1 MATART
7 AATPDDTGSLPVVGM
22 AEVEPGDTA
31 DVVAGPT
38 APLVVVVV
46 LDALVVVVG
55 LVVVGLVVV
64 GADVALVVVGAVE
77 VVVDAAV
84 VVVAAVVA
92 VVVGGGSCDAQ
103 VWLRLNLGSLLRA
116 ASAVRSRPIAHFQRA
131 ACHRLTCTRT
141 RGRRSAD
148 RSR

>member
-7 AATPDDTGSLPVVGM
+7 ATTPDDTGSLPVVGM

-46 LDALVVVVG
+46 LDALV
-55 LVVVGLVVV
+55 VVVGLVVV

>member
-1 MATART
+1 MPTSGGRLAAVRGQLTRRRVSMTSPAPMATART
-7 AATPDDTGSLPVVGM
+7 ATTPDDTGSLPVVGM

-31 DVVAGPT
+31 EVVAGPT

-84 VVVAAVVA
+84 V
-92 VVVGGGSCDAQ
+92 
-103 VWLRLNLGSLLRA
+103 
-116 ASAVRSRPIAHFQRA
+116 
-131 ACHRLTCTRT
+131 
-141 RGRRSAD
+141 
-148 RSR
+148 